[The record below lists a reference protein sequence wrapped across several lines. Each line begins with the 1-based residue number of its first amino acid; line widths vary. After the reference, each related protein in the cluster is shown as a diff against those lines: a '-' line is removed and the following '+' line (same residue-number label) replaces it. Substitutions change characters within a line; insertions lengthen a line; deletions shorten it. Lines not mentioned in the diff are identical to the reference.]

1 MRISDWSSDV
11 CSSDLGGLFG
21 DEGIVIAAVDHGIG
35 FQHRFGK
42 LLDEQ
47 RDAVGALGDGVDQLL
62 RQRLLLGEIADDG
75 LALRALQA
83 AEVESCRRKE
93 VAQLR
98 FCLGAQGEGEQD
110 RQAADRSEEHTSEL
124 QSLMRISYDV
134 FCLKK
139 KKD

>member
-11 CSSDLGGLFG
+11 CSSDL
-21 DEGIVIAAVDHGIG
+21 
-35 FQHRFGK
+35 
-42 LLDEQ
+42 
-47 RDAVGALGDGVDQLL
+47 VGALGDGVDQLL

-110 RQAADRSEEHTSEL
+110 RQAADAQRQAL
-124 QSLMRISYDV
+124 QQLQRGRIDPVQILDDDEQRPETARASGWERV
-134 FCLKK
+134 
-139 KKD
+139 

>member
-1 MRISDWSSDV
+1 MAVEPRQQRAAQGGGDAE
-11 CSSDLGGLFG
+11 GGLFG

-93 VAQLR
+93 V
-98 FCLGAQGEGEQD
+98 
-110 RQAADRSEEHTSEL
+110 RSEEHTSEL
-124 QSLMRISYDV
+124 QSLMRISYAV
-134 FCLKK
+134 ICLKK
-139 KKD
+139 KN